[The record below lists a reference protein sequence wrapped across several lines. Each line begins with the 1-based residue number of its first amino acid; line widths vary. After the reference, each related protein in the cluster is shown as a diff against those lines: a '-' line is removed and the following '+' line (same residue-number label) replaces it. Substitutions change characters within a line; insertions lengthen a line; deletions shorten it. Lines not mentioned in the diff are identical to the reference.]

1 MPLFRLA
8 VVVASSCMSSLEAG
22 NPLVNAN
29 LVLRVILFQTVS
41 CHHVQKPL
49 N

>member
-8 VVVASSCMSSLEAG
+8 GVVASSFMSSLEAG

-29 LVLRVILFQTVS
+29 LALRVIPFQTAS
-41 CHHVQKPL
+41 CHHVQEPL